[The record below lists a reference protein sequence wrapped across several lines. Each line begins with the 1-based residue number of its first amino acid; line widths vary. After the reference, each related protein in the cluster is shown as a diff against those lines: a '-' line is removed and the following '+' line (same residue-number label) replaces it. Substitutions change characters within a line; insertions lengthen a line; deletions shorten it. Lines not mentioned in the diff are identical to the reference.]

1 MAKIESWK
9 NGENKYSDKELWNA
23 RNVIESMEHPQTHQ
37 IINPIGRMSCFVPAN
52 IPIQIG
58 MLLAPPTVGSNGFS
72 DKQTFNIILWQ
83 WFNQTYNAIF
93 NYCNRNTSTES
104 NSTDILK
111 AYCSATIVSVGVA
124 LAGNKL
130 VQKCGGGGLLG
141 KVRMKE

>member
-23 RNVIESMEHPQTHQ
+23 RNVIEHPQTHQ

-72 DKQTFNIILWQ
+72 DK
-83 WFNQTYNAIF
+83 
-93 NYCNRNTSTES
+93 
-104 NSTDILK
+104 
-111 AYCSATIVSVGVA
+111 
-124 LAGNKL
+124 
-130 VQKCGGGGLLG
+130 
-141 KVRMKE
+141 